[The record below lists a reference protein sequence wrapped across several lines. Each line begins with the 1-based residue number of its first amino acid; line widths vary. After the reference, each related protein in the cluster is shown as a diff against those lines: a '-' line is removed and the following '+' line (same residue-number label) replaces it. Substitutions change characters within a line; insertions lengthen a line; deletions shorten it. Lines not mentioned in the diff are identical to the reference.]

1 MRLSPNTR
9 YAIRVLFE
17 LGGLSEPVSTAYLAE
32 KTGMSL
38 RTVENIHAV
47 LRRES
52 ITAGTVGAK
61 GGIALLV
68 PLESLSLGKLI
79 ALFDDGVEFAVCC
92 GDKSN
97 ECPNQSGCGIRS
109 AWKAVSWDVQ
119 RQLDAISLDA
129 ILQQYPQGVHGV
141 ILNKFHPEDAITS
154 REAEGTSAP

>member
-1 MRLSPNTR
+1 MKFSPNTR

-47 LRRES
+47 LRREN

-61 GGIALLV
+61 GGIQLLQ
-68 PLESLSLGKLI
+68 PLADISLGTLVY
-79 ALFDDGVEFAVCC
+79 LFDDGVEFAVCC

-97 ECPNQSGCGIRS
+97 ECPNQAECGIRS
-109 AWKAVSWDVQ
+109 VWKTVSSTVQ
-119 RQLDAISLDA
+119 SQLDAISLDA
-129 ILQQYPQGVHGV
+129 ILQQYPTESHGIV
-141 ILNKFHPEDAITS
+141 LNKFHPEDAVAIK
-154 REAEGTSAP
+154 GLKK